1 MRATELTAATAAAA
15 TAAAAA
21 TVDLCDDDALDA
33 ECAASE
39 ASDASVEVAIV
50 GVQAVLDE
58 QIRAA
63 GNELAGDLDKTI
75 ASTQAWRQ
83 QQQEQFEAMRSQ
95 ALAELTASNA
105 EAQLADSD
113 VPLPRCKPRPQRTGA
128 LWAPAAAEGD
138 ENAAGVRSPRPRP
151 LGRLGP
157 AVSLGEV
164 ASDADANTTN
174 ATDASS
180 EGAKALAAAVAART
194 EMLKVWEQE
203 MDDLSRNLN
212 DHLEVLK
219 RVQALDG

>member
-105 EAQLADSD
+105 
-113 VPLPRCKPRPQRTGA
+113 
-128 LWAPAAAEGD
+128 
-138 ENAAGVRSPRPRP
+138 
-151 LGRLGP
+151 
-157 AVSLGEV
+157 
-164 ASDADANTTN
+164 
-174 ATDASS
+174 
-180 EGAKALAAAVAART
+180 
-194 EMLKVWEQE
+194 
-203 MDDLSRNLN
+203 
-212 DHLEVLK
+212 
-219 RVQALDG
+219 